1 MTNYGLWLLID
12 RMVVVCIVCLAL
24 ENSLGEKELRFTGL
38 VEKIDFIHTLCR
50 KIRWRRARP
59 VLPDGFC
66 FVVFYAKIIFMNSEE
81 LRKKFIDF
89 FKEKG
94 HSEVPSSSLIPTDPS
109 VLFTSAGMQQ
119 FKPYYLNEKSPYGD
133 KTVSVQ
139 KCFRT
144 SDLDSIGDETH
155 LSFFEMLG
163 NFSFGGYFKESAIK
177 YAHEFITK
185 ELDLK
190 IDYISVFEGDPSV
203 NSGQVTPPDEES
215 EKIWKQID
223 PNIKIRASGRE
234 DNFWGPTGDEGPC
247 GPTTEIYVNGVE
259 IWNIVFNEYFRDK
272 NGNYEKLK
280 APGVDTG
287 MGLERLTMVV
297 QNKKNIFETDLFA
310 SVMEAIVRWAGNKS
324 VEKNRIITDHLR
336 AAVFLI
342 ADGITPSN
350 TGRGYVLRRLLR
362 RASYYYGSS
371 TGAMDRPLGLIVDY
385 MAPIYKDAYPDLT
398 EKKNNICEIIS
409 DEEMTFFAHLGFAK
423 KLLNKIITEEKY
435 ISADNAFLLHATYG
449 LPLDLLLD
457 LAKENNIEIDTDGFN
472 KKKIEHQELS
482 RTASQGMFKSGLA
495 GHSEQEIKY
504 HTATHLLMAALRK
517 ILGEHVFQKGSN
529 INPERLRLDFSHPL
543 KLTDEQKKSVEELV
557 NEKISENLSVF
568 MEETSVEEAKNK
580 GALGVFEHKYGEKVS
595 VYGINN
601 FSREICAGPHVDKTG
616 VLGKFKIMKEE
627 ASSAGVRR
635 IKAILKI

>member
-1 MTNYGLWLLID
+1 M
-12 RMVVVCIVCLAL
+12 
-24 ENSLGEKELRFTGL
+24 RFTGL

-190 IDYISVFEGDPSV
+190 IDYVSVFEGDPSV

-272 NGNYEKLK
+272 NGDYEKLK

-287 MGLERLTMVV
+287 MGLERLAMVV
-297 QNKKNIFETDLFA
+297 QNKKNIFETDLFGLFQVYLI
-310 SVMEAIVRWAGNKS
+310 SGNVYHENS
-324 VEKNRIITDHLR
+324 GRIISDHLR
-336 AAVFLI
+336 GSVFLL
-342 ADGITPSN
+342 ADGIRPSN
-350 TGRGYVLRRLLR
+350 KEAGYILRRLLR
-362 RASYYYGSS
+362 RIIVQNKKFGFDSKFIETTIENVIKKYG
-371 TGAMDRPLGLIVDY
+371 AFYPGLKREKESILDEFRKETSKFNETLEIGLKEFY
-385 MAPIYKDAYPDLT
+385 KIHEKKHISGKDAFDLYQ
-398 EKKNNICEIIS
+398 
-409 DEEMTFFAHLGFAK
+409 TFGFPPEVIK
-423 KLLNKIITEEKY
+423 
-435 ISADNAFLLHATYG
+435 
-449 LPLDLLLD
+449 D
-457 LAKENNIEIDTDGFN
+457 LAKDGGHSFDDEGFNIEF
-472 KKKIEHQELS
+472 KKHQELS
-482 RTASQGMFKSGLA
+482 RTASEGMFKSGLA

-543 KLTDEQKKSVEELV
+543 KLTDEQKKRVEELV
-557 NEKISENLSVF
+557 NEKINENLPVF

-595 VYGINN
+595 VYSIGPSTSSGSA

-616 VLGKFKIMKEE
+616 ILGKFKITKEE
-627 ASSAGVRR
+627 AVSAGARR
-635 IKAILKI
+635 IKAVLE